1 MWIETRQRG
10 SDMTAIDVEWTK
22 RVLAIA
28 EARLGKEH
36 QTITDSSLE
45 CDTVKDSLPFKGQ
58 SESER

>member
-36 QTITDSSLE
+36 RNLID
-45 CDTVKDSLPFKGQ
+45 DYRFLP
-58 SESER
+58 